1 MEFVAQH
8 LEVSFPILAVGM
20 LITYIAATVQATI
33 GFGFAIISVS
43 ILSIIDPQMAPV
55 PQLFALAPLTVG
67 MAWRERE
74 HADLRGISWVILG
87 RIIGA
92 GLGVYL
98 LSLASKS
105 SLNVLIGTMVLLAVV
120 LVWKKPNFSRTRTTE
135 IAAGTLSG
143 VSALISSIG
152 GPMLALLYRNE
163 SGGTL
168 RASMAAIFVVGLVI
182 TISARAL
189 SGYISVQD
197 IIIGFC
203 FMPPAILGLRTS
215 SRLLAMVEGA
225 FLRWTILIIAG
236 SASVFMIA
244 KGLFF

>member
-1 MEFVAQH
+1 
-8 LEVSFPILAVGM
+8 
-20 LITYIAATVQATI
+20 
-33 GFGFAIISVS
+33 
-43 ILSIIDPQMAPV
+43 
-55 PQLFALAPLTVG
+55 
-67 MAWRERE
+67 
-74 HADLRGISWVILG
+74 
-87 RIIGA
+87 
-92 GLGVYL
+92 
-98 LSLASKS
+98 
-105 SLNVLIGTMVLLAVV
+105 
-120 LVWKKPNFSRTRTTE
+120 
-135 IAAGTLSG
+135 
-143 VSALISSIG
+143 
-152 GPMLALLYRNE
+152 MLALLYRNE

-189 SGYISVQD
+189 SGYINVQD
-197 IIIGFC
+197 MIIGFC